1 MSLSLAL
8 ARSIGWM
15 ITLANV
21 AAEPPQTNGSAIV
34 AIPLFF
40 SGIVLFLTWSI
51 DATDLGGVRV
61 DNRMRYHDI
70 TPPIMCSKCGWQ

>member
-8 ARSIGWM
+8 AKSIGWM

-40 SGIVLFLTWSI
+40 SGIVIFLMRII

-70 TPPIMCSKCGWQ
+70 TMFMCSKCGWE